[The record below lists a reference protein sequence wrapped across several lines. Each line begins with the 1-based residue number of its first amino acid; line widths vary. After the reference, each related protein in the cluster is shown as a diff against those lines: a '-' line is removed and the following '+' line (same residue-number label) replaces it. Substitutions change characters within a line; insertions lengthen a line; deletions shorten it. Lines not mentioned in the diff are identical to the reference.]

1 MADEARSILD
11 SLMGGDRN
19 ALLPPG
25 TAVPRPKKRNNN
37 NNNGSST
44 LHNQPLTLPT
54 KRSKSCYDADVD
66 PLYCAWGTNVY
77 ELFVNTKSDLGVPNP
92 FVPDDGARAE
102 YLNLPKHEQERLGF
116 EYTLFMKLQDLVRQC
131 DRAVS
136 RNKEKLEQEIQ
147 RNATKNNNS
156 AIGGGGG
163 GRISDFYVQDIDEG
177 AIVQLAQCQLR
188 LDAVE
193 KEVLQILETMEG
205 HVVSQRQLES
215 KIQEVK
221 TRLDEMEDK
230 IRSEQDAPMAD
241 EGDGG
246 EGDGVVKLEGDGIAK
261 TEDDVVL
268 KVEAVAD
275 AAQHIKDEA
284 DLATGVPSE
293 VEPDATIVKVEK
305 HSHPEDT
312 TAESTNGVNPTDLE
326 LLRLEMEQLA
336 KELDDVILKKQRS
349 QFDLARKI
357 QQYAP
362 LQESAEQQRRH
373 LHFVKSD
380 ITMDK
385 TVCEVSGNFMSARDA
400 DERIAAHYAGKQY
413 VGWKLVRDKFKEM
426 QQQYGRYGPPRPQR
440 RDDGGPGGS
449 SIRHGGPVP
458 PGAPRPDDRY
468 SGRGGGFSSNRG
480 PPVPARGGG
489 GSYGGGSRDYDRGG
503 GRDRGGYSGGGG
515 GYGRGGGGGYD
526 RDRRDGGRWGR

>member
-25 TAVPRPKKRNNN
+25 TAVPRPKKRNNA
-37 NNNGSST
+37 SSSSAT
-44 LHNQPLTLPT
+44 SSLHNHQPLTLPT

-66 PLYCAWGTNVY
+66 PLYCAWGVNVY
-77 ELFVNTKSDLGVPNP
+77 ELFVNTKSDLGVLNP
-92 FVPDDGARAE
+92 FVPDDGARSE
-102 YLNLPKHEQERLGF
+102 YLSLPKHEQERLGF
-116 EYTLFMKLQDLVRQC
+116 EHALFVKLQDLVRQC

-147 RNATKNNNS
+147 RNAAKNNN
-156 AIGGGGG
+156 ATTAVGG
-163 GRISDFYVQDIDEG
+163 GRISDFYVNDIDEG

-193 KEVLQILETMEG
+193 KEVLQILETMDG
-205 HVVSQRQLES
+205 HVVNQRQLES
-215 KIQEVK
+215 KINEVK
-221 TRLDEMEDK
+221 VKLIDMEDK
-230 IRSEQDAPMAD
+230 LQFDKGVPLPDVEDAAD
-241 EGDGG
+241 GVPLPDTGDGAPG
-246 EGDGVVKLEGDGIAK
+246 EDVVKSEVDVVMK
-261 TEDDVVL
+261 SEDDVVV
-268 KVEAVAD
+268 KAESTAD
-275 AAQHIKDEA
+275 SSIKA
-284 DLATGVPSE
+284 
-293 VEPDATIVKVEK
+293 EPASDIVKVESGA
-305 HSHPEDT
+305 HTEET
-312 TAESTNGVNPTDLE
+312 NAEPTNGVNPTDLE
-326 LLRLEMEQLA
+326 LLRLEMEQLT
-336 KELDDVILKKQRS
+336 KELDDVILMKQRS

-362 LQESAEQQRRH
+362 LQDSAEQQRKH

-440 RDDGGPGGS
+440 RDDAGG
-449 SIRHGGPVP
+449 RHGGPVP
-458 PGAPRPDDRY
+458 AGVPRPDDRY
-468 SGRGGGFSSNRG
+468 AAGRGGGYNSNRG
-480 PPVPARGGG
+480 PPVPVRGGG
-489 GSYGGGSRDYDRGG
+489 GGHGGGPRDYDRGG
-503 GRDRGGYSGGGG
+503 GRDRDRGGYSGGSG